1 MNEREAVD
9 VSWTVNAL
17 RLSGLSWGRP
27 EQSPLLM
34 LHGWLDNAASF
45 ALIAP
50 LLEDFYVVAIDLT
63 GHGQSDRR
71 SADASYQIW
80 DDLPEIMGVADQLG
94 WDTFDLL
101 GHSRGANISGMLA
114 SAFPERIRHLVLL
127 DAISPEAVSEQL
139 FPEQMRKFLDQKPE
153 LLGAKNRVF
162 DSLEEAARQREKGG
176 LSAAAAGLL
185 AERGVEVCEGGLTW
199 TTDRRLHGA
208 SAVKL
213 TQGQNQAVLDHLT
226 MPTLLLLAEGGRV
239 ATNTDF
245 QALERR
251 PGFQLETIPGG
262 HHFHMEPPLASLAD
276 RIGFF
281 LQEKSE

>member
-1 MNEREAVD
+1 MSKREAVD
-9 VSWTVNAL
+9 VSWTVNGL

-27 EQSPLLM
+27 EQPPLLM

-50 LLEDFYVVAIDLT
+50 LLKGFYVVAIDLT

-71 SADASYQIW
+71 SADAGYQIW
-80 DDLPEIMGVADQLG
+80 DDLPEILGITDQLG

-101 GHSRGANISGMLA
+101 GHSRGASIAAMLA
-114 SAFPERIRHLVLL
+114 GAYPERIRHLVLL

-139 FPEQMRKFLDQKPE
+139 FPVQMRKFLDQKPG
-153 LLGAKNRVF
+153 LLEAKNRVF
-162 DSLEEAARQREKGG
+162 ASMKEAARQREKGG
-176 LSAAAAGLL
+176 LSATAALLL
-185 AERGVEVCEGGLTW
+185 AQRGVEACKGGLTW

-213 TQGQNQAVLDHLT
+213 TAGQNQAVLDHLT

-239 ATNTDF
+239 ALHTDF
-245 QALERR
+245 QALAQR
-251 PGFQLETIPGG
+251 PGFQLETIAGG